1 MKYHI
6 LTAIAILSVVAC
18 APEEQTIP
26 EDLKGRIALLEQLKT
41 EVDNL
46 ETYIQEVQDS
56 VDALSPKVVN
66 KRPVTMVQ
74 PELGDFKHYIS
85 VQGSIF
91 HGKRGDTN
99 VVWIGQLNH
108 IF

>member
-6 LTAIAILSVVAC
+6 LTAIAILSVLAC
-18 APEEQTIP
+18 APERTIP

-41 EVDNL
+41 EVNDL

-85 VQGSIF
+85 VQGSILS
-91 HGKRGDTN
+91 DDS
-99 VVWIGQLNH
+99 
-108 IF
+108 